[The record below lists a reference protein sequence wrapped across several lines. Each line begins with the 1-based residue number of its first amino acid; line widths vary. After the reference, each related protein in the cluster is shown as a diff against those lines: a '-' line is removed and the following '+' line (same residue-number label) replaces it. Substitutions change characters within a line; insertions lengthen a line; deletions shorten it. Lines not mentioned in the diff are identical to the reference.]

1 MVLVARGC
9 CAGDDSWVRAFFAD
23 RGCLIGRATD
33 SSSSDA
39 CGDCRFPLDRVV
51 CLVTRLVT
59 ASGSSLCASATAC
72 TGAKT
77 DSSSSDACRDCPFPL
92 DRVVCLVTRL
102 VTTSGSSMCAS
113 ATARTGAENSSTER
127 DDLVSSLVDLEV
139 DFLFAEVAEDGFRA
153 EARAMIT
160 DFGSRN
166 VWGCL
171 CYYGDLGRLNQ

>member
-9 CAGDDSWVRAFFAD
+9 CAGDDSLVRAFFAD

-59 ASGSSLCASATAC
+59 ASGSS
-72 TGAKT
+72 
-77 DSSSSDACRDCPFPL
+77 
-92 DRVVCLVTRL
+92 
-102 VTTSGSSMCAS
+102 MCAS
-113 ATARTGAENSSTER
+113 ATARTSTETSSPSMGCFPLPCPVKR
-127 DDLVSSLVDLEV
+127 NDLALCLEEFLFVEV

-160 DFGSRN
+160 DFGRRN

-171 CYYGDLGRLNQ
+171 YYYGGLGRLNQ

>member
-59 ASGSSLCASATAC
+59 ASGSS
-72 TGAKT
+72 
-77 DSSSSDACRDCPFPL
+77 
-92 DRVVCLVTRL
+92 
-102 VTTSGSSMCAS
+102 MCAS
-113 ATARTGAENSSTER
+113 ATARTGAETSSTSMDWLSLPSSAER
-127 DDLVSSLVDLEV
+127 DDLVSSLVDFEV

-160 DFGSRN
+160 DFGRQN

-171 CYYGDLGRLNQ
+171 YYYGGLGRLNQ

>member
-39 CGDCRFPLDRVV
+39 CGDCR
-51 CLVTRLVT
+51 
-59 ASGSSLCASATAC
+59 
-72 TGAKT
+72 
-77 DSSSSDACRDCPFPL
+77 FPL

-160 DFGSRN
+160 DFGSQN